1 MLSAQEFRFA
11 KNIMRRQ
18 MKANSMDAAAKSQ
31 MATSNPAMPKT
42 KPTIAFESADDSMS
56 VHSHEDSSIYGL
68 CGYFYRF
75 SEKSTPFDGGLDES
89 MLEEDVLAFVGDE
102 SSCYFSEESE
112 EDGFSAVDSAPIDS
126 AQSPLPPSPSQYIVS
141 NSTLNVLRYIGR
153 YLQMCRLLHS
163 ITPHIVRC
171 MIELIDFYI
180 FAVHEMFA
188 NDLPVPRDNLYTND
202 LKVNH
207 ARILQEIIPKVKNW
221 TTTSFS
227 MVSKARANHRIS
239 MMIEFFVVVDSN

>member
-1 MLSAQEFRFA
+1 
-11 KNIMRRQ
+11 MRRQ
-18 MKANSMDAAAKSQ
+18 TKANSMDAAKSTTT
-31 MATSNPAMPKT
+31 ATTMTNPMPKT
-42 KPTIAFESADDSMS
+42 KPTTAFESVDDSMS

-112 EDGFSAVDSAPIDS
+112 EDGFGAVDNT
-126 AQSPLPPSPSQYIVS
+126 PLQDDTQPNVSPSTQYIVS

-180 FAVHEMFA
+180 FSVHEMFA
-188 NDLPVPRDNLYTND
+188 NDLPVPRENLYTND
-202 LKVNH
+202 LKLNH

-221 TTTSFS
+221 PTTSFS
-227 MVSKARANHRIS
+227 MVNHI
-239 MMIEFFVVVDSN
+239 FTT